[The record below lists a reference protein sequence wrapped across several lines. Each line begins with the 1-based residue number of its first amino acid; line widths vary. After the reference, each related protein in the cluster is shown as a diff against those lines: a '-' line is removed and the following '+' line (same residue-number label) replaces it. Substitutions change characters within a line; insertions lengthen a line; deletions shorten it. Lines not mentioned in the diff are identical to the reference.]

1 MARGSQTPFYLG
13 LSALFYFAL
22 LFSPLAFVQTAHAQ
36 EESVQESYGTGMHTT
51 ALPVAP
57 SLVSK
62 KYSD

>member
-36 EESVQESYGTGMHTT
+36 EESVQESYGTGMYAA
-51 ALPVAP
+51 ALPEARSP
-57 SLVSK
+57 VS
-62 KYSD
+62 